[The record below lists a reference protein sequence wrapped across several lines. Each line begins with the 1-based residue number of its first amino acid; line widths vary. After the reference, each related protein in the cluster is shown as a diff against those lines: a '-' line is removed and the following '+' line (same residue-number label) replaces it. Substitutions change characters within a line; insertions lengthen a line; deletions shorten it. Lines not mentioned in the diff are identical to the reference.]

1 MARSCRE
8 SGYFCTWR
16 EMLAVPGPLDLAHE
30 CWVDNP
36 IPERLDELHVALP
49 EWTARLYVDGH
60 LSLIDACALIYP
72 SQVHHA
78 MNGPG
83 RQLGGKLVVGAIERH
98 ERQGVEMQIRR
109 RVAQI
114 VRQPAGQR

>member
-30 CWVDNP
+30 CWVDDP

-49 EWTARLYVDGH
+49 ERTTRLDVDGH
-60 LSLIDACALIYP
+60 LSLVDACALIHP
-72 SQVHHA
+72 GQVHHA
-78 MNGPG
+78 MNGPV
-83 RQLGGKLVVGAIERH
+83 RQLGGELDVGAIERR
-98 ERQGVEMQIRR
+98 ERQGVEVQVRR
-109 RVAQI
+109 RVS
-114 VRQPAGQR
+114 